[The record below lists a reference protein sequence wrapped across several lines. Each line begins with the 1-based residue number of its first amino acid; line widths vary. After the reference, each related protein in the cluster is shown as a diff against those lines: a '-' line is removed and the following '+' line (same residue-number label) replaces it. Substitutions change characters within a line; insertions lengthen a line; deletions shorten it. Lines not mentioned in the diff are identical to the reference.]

1 MTDPRPMTE
10 AALQAAVI
18 RLCALLGVWWYHA
31 YQPKRDNPGFPDLLM
46 IGARGA
52 LWRELKRQDR
62 HPTAIQSE
70 VGLRMHRVGWD
81 WSTWRPADLASG
93 RIHRELEA
101 IR

>member
-1 MTDPRPMTE
+1 MPKPPAMPE

-18 RLCALLGVWWYHA
+18 RLCTLLGIWHYHA

-46 IGARGA
+46 IGSRGG

-62 HPTAIQSE
+62 NPTAIQSE
-70 VGLRMHRVGWD
+70 VGLRMHRIGWD
-81 WSTWRPADLASG
+81 WSTWRPSDLQSG
-93 RIHRELEA
+93 RVLRELES